1 MLPNFFVVNFSSSV
15 KENHGVVEDFS
26 SCYIKGYVPTYTVYK
41 FSHKTDIHTTQ
52 QLKKKESGRR
62 CHNLILTEDMKVADF
77 AVSLHRARAAA
88 SVARGARMRPSRIA
102 A

>member
-1 MLPNFFVVNFSSSV
+1 MLPNFFVVNFFFLSKRKPWCSGRLFFLLH
-15 KENHGVVEDFS
+15 KGV
-26 SCYIKGYVPTYTVYK
+26 YLLTVYK

-88 SVARGARMRPSRIA
+88 SVARGARLRPSGIA